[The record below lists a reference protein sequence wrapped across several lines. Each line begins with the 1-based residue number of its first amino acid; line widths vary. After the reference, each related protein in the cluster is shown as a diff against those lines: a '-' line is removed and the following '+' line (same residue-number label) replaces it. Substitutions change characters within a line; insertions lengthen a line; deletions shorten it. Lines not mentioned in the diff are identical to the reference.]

1 MLQFLLLLKITRI
14 LERRY
19 VVYVYT
25 IARKVDRKGLI
36 FAVPYSFSDNY
47 KFKIKS
53 IIYFNIDL
61 NNFHRDFIFYILLR
75 SYFDFSSRFGIEIFL
90 RAMKSKS
97 TMAGK

>member
-1 MLQFLLLLKITRI
+1 M
-14 LERRY
+14 
-19 VVYVYT
+19 YVYT

-36 FAVPYSFSDNY
+36 FAIPYSFPDNY

-61 NNFHRDFIFYILLR
+61 NNFHHDFIFYILLR

-90 RAMKSKS
+90 RAMKYLRAQWLENDRKEYKILSNNIKVTS
-97 TMAGK
+97 